1 MNCSDN
7 GGKLAILHSLFLSL
21 FPDIITTKWDS
32 HEYLILGAKYNLLN
46 EKLNTEHNCHICEQ
60 GLSNIEHL
68 TNIAY
73 RGQGKMLPA
82 SFGSLPVMR
91 NLAGLGNCFL
101 FFLCKLLA
109 F

>member
-7 GGKLAILHSLFLSL
+7 GGKLAILHSLSILLSLFLSL
-21 FPDIITTKWDS
+21 FPDIITTKWDN

-68 TNIAY
+68 TIIAY

-91 NLAGLGNCFL
+91 FL
-101 FFLCKLLA
+101 S
-109 F
+109 

>member
-7 GGKLAILHSLFLSL
+7 GGKLAILYSLSILLSLFLSL
-21 FPDIITTKWDS
+21 FPDIITTKWNS

-91 NLAGLGNCFL
+91 FL
-101 FFLCKLLA
+101 S
-109 F
+109 